1 MTMNR
6 RSLNRWAK
14 SRFRVLTKEQK
25 RIILERFGAEP
36 EPYEWSEQD
45 IGVQLRNYLSCG
57 EFVEMS
63 HDSSPLEPSVDF

>member
-45 IGVQLRNYLSCG
+45 IGVQLRNYLSVTRRIKYAQIECR
-57 EFVEMS
+57 
-63 HDSSPLEPSVDF
+63 PQN